1 MMKISASFPPWD
13 GRLCLRR
20 LRIRRC
26 GPGQFWS
33 AAAARPDPTNSS
45 AAGPLLFSV
54 AGLVSKV
61 LWQRIYI
68 IKLCMFNSYFSQ
80 LFGLRLAKINY
91 YQISA
96 QSLTSGGGMSLD
108 FGYR

>member
-1 MMKISASFPPWD
+1 MDAPVCADFVYGGVALVTF
-13 GRLCLRR
+13 GRRQRR
-20 LRIRRC
+20 
-26 GPGQFWS
+26 
-33 AAAARPDPTNSS
+33 APDPTNSAS
-45 AAGPLLFSV
+45 AGPLLFSV